1 MSEAHD
7 DFAGEPVYGLPEE
20 LPEDEHILWQ
30 GSPDRWEVATRIFH
44 FRLIAGYFIVVAL
57 WDIATAFRDGL
68 PLGTLAYGLFG
79 FSLAAAATLIFVWW
93 LAVSTAREAVYTITE
108 KRLVLRIGMALQV
121 SLNLPLSKIVD
132 AALLQRRNGS
142 GDIAL
147 TLSAGE
153 KVSWFALWP
162 HCRPWQFFGNIKPT
176 LRCLPEVNEVA
187 EVLGRVLVAQMPE
200 HSAEQATTQ
209 SLDNAA
215 GSEREPQA
223 QSNDRFAG
231 AFG

>member
-20 LPEDEHILWQ
+20 LPEGENILWQ

-44 FRLIAGYFIVVAL
+44 FRLIAAYFIVLAV
-57 WDIATAFRDGL
+57 WDIATAFRDGV

-93 LAVSTAREAVYTITE
+93 LSVSTAREAVYTITE
-108 KRLVLRIGMALQV
+108 KRLVLRIGMALQI
-121 SLNLPLSKIVD
+121 SLNLPFTQIND
-132 AALLQRRNGS
+132 AAVLQRRNGS

-147 TLSAGE
+147 TLVPDQ
-153 KVSWFALWP
+153 KVSWLALWP
-162 HCRPWQFFGNIKPT
+162 HCRPWQFSRPKPA
-176 LRCLPEVNEVA
+176 LRCLPQVSRVA
-187 EVLGRVLVAQMPE
+187 EVLGSALAAQAPGAVG
-200 HSAEQATTQ
+200 SSVVEQ
-209 SLDNAA
+209 S
-215 GSEREPQA
+215 A
-223 QSNDRFAG
+223 QSDEQFAG